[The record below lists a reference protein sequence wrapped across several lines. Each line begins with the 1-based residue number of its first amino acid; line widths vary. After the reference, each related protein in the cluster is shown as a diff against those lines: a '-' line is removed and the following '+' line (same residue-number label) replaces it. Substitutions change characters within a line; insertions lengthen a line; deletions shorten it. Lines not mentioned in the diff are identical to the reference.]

1 VAQCDLAITI
11 DRDPHA
17 LRPGDHFAGEVTVAV
32 DADVRCNAL
41 TLELR
46 WVTDGKGKE
55 NSEVVEAW
63 TLFSGALRTGTRQ
76 AFAFATQIPR
86 MGPASYQGKLLR
98 VDWELRARADVPWA
112 IDAKAT
118 LPLVVGNRA
127 APEVDATER
136 AGEGCDS
143 HEDED
148 DDEGASRSPEL
159 KLVVPGRGTTRD
171 PRPGLVIA
179 AMMAVALGIGLAAG
193 LWRPVW
199 GMVRTLPRLVRGDLT
214 WADSPELI
222 FGTLILVVAAALAW
236 AIAREVLV
244 VRRLGEVHCEI
255 APELARPGD
264 EVRCLVRFTPRASF
278 QLSGITAHL
287 RAAERCERGSG
298 RGRKV
303 YKHLAIDHVLE
314 LSPARAVSPG
324 LPYEARGALQI
335 PADAPPTFSSSDNHL
350 EWRVD
355 VAIRIPRWPDW
366 KKKAFLHVIP

>member
-1 VAQCDLAITI
+1 MARCDLAITI
-11 DRDPHA
+11 DRDPLA
-17 LRPGDHFAGEVTVAV
+17 LRPGDHFAGEVHVAA
-32 DADVRCNAL
+32 DADVRCDAL

-46 WVTDGKGKE
+46 WVTDGKGRE
-55 NSEVVEAW
+55 NSEVVEVW
-63 TLFSGALRTGTRQ
+63 TLFSGDLRTGTRQ
-76 AFAFATQIPR
+76 AFPFATQIPR

-127 APEVDATER
+127 APGVDAIER
-136 AGEGCDS
+136 AHDGHDYDS
-143 HEDED
+143 HEDE
-148 DDEGASRSPEL
+148 ETSRSPEL
-159 KLVVPGRGTTRD
+159 ELVVPDRAATLQR
-171 PRPGLVIA
+171 RPGLAIA
-179 AMMAVALGIGLAAG
+179 AMMAVALGIGLGAG
-193 LWRPVW
+193 LWRPLW

-244 VRRLGEVHCEI
+244 ERRLGEVHCEI
-255 APELARPGD
+255 APEIGRPGD
-264 EVRCLVRFTPRASF
+264 EVSCLVRFTPRASF

-298 RGRKV
+298 KGRKI
-303 YKHLAIDHVLE
+303 YNYLALDHPLE

-324 LPYEARGALQI
+324 LPYEARGTLQI
-335 PADAPPTFSSSDNHL
+335 PPDAPPTFRSPDNHL

-366 KKKAFLHVIP
+366 KRKAFLHVIP